1 MNSQPNSTGR
11 DREAGTAGAGVSSGT
26 PIWLTPLFLVGLVL
40 VFLGERVF
48 EPVESLH
55 WLVSGLGVA
64 CAVVATAARLTPA
77 FQATGDRQSIDRL
90 MAMLSAV
97 GLLGL
102 IFYFFSTQHGLEY
115 LGFEDGDP
123 RDQAQAILRVIY
135 VSLLTLSV
143 VPLVFAETSLYPMRR
158 APRLEKRR
166 VRTAIAGGALLSLAI
181 IYASLFTFAAN
192 DLDLEV
198 DFSYFKTSEPSR
210 STRLIAESL
219 TEPVEIVAFFPEVN
233 DVRDEVEAYLDNLSD
248 GNDKLTV
255 KVVDRLLEPALAR
268 KLRATQDG
276 LIVFAKGDLTE
287 KLTIGTEMGR
297 AQRKLRKLDED
308 FQTKLNKVAVP
319 QRHAYLTVGHGELND
334 AAGAKKS
341 PRTVEWLKK
350 MLKVQNFTVK
360 SLGVPQG
367 LASDVPDDASL
378 VVILGP
384 SAAFSD
390 DELAALR
397 RYAAGGGRLLIALD
411 PDSGLSAAAMPANA
425 DGPGPGEG
433 AGVDQTLRVNA
444 PLAEIVGVEVKPG
457 ILAHET
463 KHVAHRRNA
472 SDRRLLHTNKFS
484 SHSSVSDLSR
494 QASNTAVV
502 VVGGAGLD
510 QLPDRREK
518 VDFAVRSPTGTFA
531 DLDANYNF
539 DKGTEKRR
547 VYNVVAAVTLP
558 IEDTEAKGARSDEMR
573 AYVVGDAD
581 AFTDPVVAQLL
592 GNRYLANDALRWL
605 GGAEIAAGA
614 PNTEEDVA
622 IQHTRQEDLMWFYTT
637 ILGAP
642 LLLLGLGLL
651 LRRQLRRPAASTYVG
666 GGA

>member
-1 MNSQPNSTGR
+1 MSPQPDSQRG
-11 DREAGTAGAGVSSGT
+11 EANAGSGT
-26 PIWLTPLFLVGLVL
+26 PLWLTPLFLVGLVL
-40 VFLGERVF
+40 VFLGERVL

-55 WLVSGLGVA
+55 WLVSGAGAL
-64 CAVVATAARLTPA
+64 CAVFATAARMTPG
-77 FQATGDRQSIDRL
+77 FKATGDRRTIDAL
-90 MAMLSAV
+90 MAALSI
-97 GLLGL
+97 LGL
-102 IFYFFSTQHGLEY
+102 IGLVFYFLSTQHGLEY
-115 LGFEDGDP
+115 IGIAQGEP
-123 RDQAQAILRVIY
+123 RAEAQAILRVVY
-135 VSLLTLSV
+135 VSLLTVSI

-166 VRTAIAGGALLSLAI
+166 VRTAILGGAALSFAL

-192 DLDLEV
+192 DLRLKV
-198 DFSYFKTSEPSR
+198 DFSYFKTSEPSA
-210 STRLIAESL
+210 STRLIAENLS
-219 TEPVEIVAFFPEVN
+219 EPVEIVAFFPEVN
-233 DVRDEVEAYLDNLSD
+233 DVKNEVEAYLGNLAD

-255 KVVDRLLEPALAR
+255 KTVDRLLEPALAR

-276 LIVFAKGDLTE
+276 VIVFAKGDLTE
-287 KLTIGTEMGR
+287 TLRIGTEMGR
-297 AQRKLRKLDED
+297 AQKKLRKLDED

-334 AAGAKKS
+334 TAGKKKS
-341 PRTVEWLKK
+341 GRTVEWLKK

-360 SLGVPQG
+360 SLGMPQG
-367 LASDVPDDASL
+367 LASDVPDDADL

-390 DELAALR
+390 NELASLR
-397 RYAAGGGRLLIALD
+397 RYAESGGRLFIALD
-411 PDSGLSAAAMPANA
+411 PDTGLLAAALPS
-425 DGPGPGEG
+425 DGVGEEGEG
-433 AGVDQTLRVNA
+433 EGDSQTQRVNA
-444 PLAEIVGVEVKPG
+444 PLAEVVGVKLKPG

-484 SHSSVSDLSR
+484 SHSSVSNLSR

-502 VVGGAGLD
+502 VVGGSGLD
-510 QLPDRREK
+510 KLPDREEK
-518 VDFAVRSPTGTFA
+518 VNFAVRSPAGTFA
-531 DLDANYNF
+531 DLDANYTY
-539 DKGTEKRR
+539 DKDAEKRR

-558 IEDTEAKGARSDEMR
+558 IEDAEAKGARSDEMR
-573 AYVVGDAD
+573 AYVVGDSD

-642 LLLLGLGLL
+642 LFFLGLGLL
-651 LRRQLRRPAASTYVG
+651 LRRQLRKPPASTFAG

>member
-1 MNSQPNSTGR
+1 MSSQPNNARPG
-11 DREAGTAGAGVSSGT
+11 DAEAGAGT
-26 PIWLTPLFLVGLVL
+26 PLWLTPLFLVGLVL

-90 MAMLSAV
+90 MAMLSV
-97 GLLGL
+97 LGLLGL
-102 IFYFFSTQHGLEY
+102 VFYFFSTQHGLEY
-115 LGFEDGDP
+115 LGFEDGEP

-166 VRTAIAGGALLSLAI
+166 VRTAIVGGAALSFAV

-233 DVRDEVEAYLDNLSD
+233 DVRDEVEAYLDNLTD

-308 FQTKLNKVAVP
+308 FQTKLNKVAIP

-334 AAGAKKS
+334 TAGAKKS

-350 MLKVQNFTVK
+350 MLKIQNFTVK

-367 LASDVPDDASL
+367 LASDVPDDANL

-390 DELAALR
+390 DELASLR
-397 RYAAGGGRLLIALD
+397 RYAESGGRLLIALD

-425 DGPGPGEG
+425 DGPGPDEGEG
-433 AGVDQTLRVNA
+433 EGDDQTLRVNA
-444 PLAEIVGVEVKPG
+444 PLAEIVGVSVKPG

-494 QASNTAVV
+494 RASNTAVV

-510 QLPDRREK
+510 PLPDRKEK
-518 VDFAVRSPTGTFA
+518 VNFAVRSPAGTFA

-592 GNRYLANDALRWL
+592 GNRFLANDALRWL

-651 LRRQLRRPAASTYVG
+651 LRRQLRRPPAKTYAG